1 MAGNVIVSVNLEGL
15 DGLLTEL
22 GKRGSPKR
30 LALATRIAL
39 SKGASIVRTKA
50 AEIAPADSPEAI
62 GLLNK
67 ISSWKIFVSKY
78 FNGNEMRASI
88 GPDHKVL
95 YPAPNVT
102 KKSMK
107 LGKAATDYAT
117 AGGGQG
123 ARAWVKGGQKYYRTA
138 ASVARASEYG
148 NSKTPATA
156 FFTRAFLAVKVQV
169 EEAIKSKLQEF
180 INDPDK
186 VR

>member
-1 MAGNVIVSVNLEGL
+1 M
-15 DGLLTEL
+15 
-22 GKRGSPKR
+22 
-30 LALATRIAL
+30 
-39 SKGASIVRTKA
+39 
-50 AEIAPADSPEAI
+50 APAESEEAI

-78 FNGNEMRASI
+78 FNGSEMRASI
-88 GPDHKVL
+88 GPDHKTL

-102 KKSMK
+102 KKSMRLAK
-107 LGKAATDYAT
+107 SSKDYAT
-117 AGGGQG
+117 VGGGQG
-123 ARAWVKGGQKYYRTA
+123 ARAWIRGGQKYYRTA

-148 NSKTPATA
+148 NAKTAGTA

-180 INDPDK
+180 VNDPDK